1 MEAEGAA
8 RTRLGA
14 VLEDVQDSLTVCCF
28 DMFEGRN
35 KVVPSVLQ
43 SHSAEDFDFVEISP
57 QRRIRVIHLKPFQ
70 RFGVTNTE
78 EQTEECDGE
87 ADEEEEEEEYW
98 FENAAPKR
106 LPVIQPQPQPQQN
119 RIINK
124 FEPRK
129 PSVGSPGTTFISPG
143 RLPRKTLVTKLMET
157 ETDDFEDGEAGDSGG
172 EESPSARSPA
182 SLPGFEHMAEILLE
196 MSPDSDTDTARPRP
210 RRPGGGQRPTSPGS
224 ASSSR
229 SVSPDLAPAADDSL
243 HPSPE
248 LPHRS
253 VSSRPAA
260 DAVDGEAADTA
271 VVISGGNLGGVA
283 NKGFAD
289 DEVDTGGEAEP
300 EAAPSSPS
308 NCDQA
313 SEVPADSGNPRVR
326 DPASTPATSDPLAS
340 NVTSAEAG
348 ESSGVSS
355 PQPPILFFI
364 HGVGGS
370 ADSWNSQLAFFVSQG
385 YEVVAPDLL
394 GHGFSSCPDTA
405 KAYTFPKLLKDVLT
419 IFDTYVPEHRKS
431 VIFGHSYG
439 CSLTTALTRAR
450 LERVVTLV
458 LIASGGPTPLAP
470 APRVSKYPKC
480 VKSLVRR
487 VFECK
492 VKGGGGGQ
500 QKYSPRGKTIKYRAE
515 CYDLPAYVLRHVAA
529 GALWPEG
536 DAALHRRVTVP
547 TLLVYGMRDTLVS
560 LVEECEMERTLPRS
574 VQSSSRNQIFLHHA
588 IKLCITQSNIFAL
601 RIKYF
606 FVSSRDKNIYEKYLQ
621 GVSGVDPER
630 GTRRDDG
637 HAAAAQHYGREI
649 HQKVERGSQA
659 E

>member
-8 RTRLGA
+8 RTRLAA
-14 VLEDVQDSLTVCCF
+14 VLEDAQDSLTVCCF

-43 SHSAEDFDFVEISP
+43 SDSAQDFDFVEISP

-87 ADEEEEEEEYW
+87 VDEEEEEEYW

-172 EESPSARSPA
+172 EESPPARSPA

-248 LPHRS
+248 LPHRA

-313 SEVPADSGNPRVR
+313 SEATADSGNPRVR

-340 NVTSAEAG
+340 TVTSTEAG

-364 HGVGGS
+364 HGVGGA

>member
-1 MEAEGAA
+1 MEAEGGA
-8 RTRLGA
+8 RTRLA
-14 VLEDVQDSLTVCCF
+14 AALEDVQDSLTVCCF
-28 DMFEGRN
+28 DMFESRN

-43 SHSAEDFDFVEISP
+43 ADSAEDFDFVEISP

-70 RFGVTNTE
+70 RFGATNTE

-87 ADEEEEEEEYW
+87 AEEEEEYW

-157 ETDDFEDGEAGDSGG
+157 ETDDFEDGEPGDSEG
-172 EESPSARSPA
+172 EDP
-182 SLPGFEHMAEILLE
+182 LPGLEHMAEILLE

-248 LPHRS
+248 LPHRA

-260 DAVDGEAADTA
+260 DTVDGEAADTA

-289 DEVDTGGEAEP
+289 DEVDTGGEAAP
-300 EAAPSSPS
+300 EAAQSSPS
-308 NCDQA
+308 NCDSA
-313 SEVPADSGNPRVR
+313 PEVPADSGYPRAR

-340 NVTSAEAG
+340 TVTSTEAG

-487 VFECK
+487 GFECK
-492 VKGGGGGQ
+492 GKGGGGGQ

-536 DAALHRRVTVP
+536 DAALHRRLTVP

-574 VQSSSRNQIFLHHA
+574 VQLHHA
-588 IKLCITQSNIFAL
+588 IKYFCITQSNIVLHSQIFLHYAAN
-601 RIKYF
+601 IF
-606 FVSSRDKNIYEKYLQ
+606 CEFSS
-621 GVSGVDPER
+621 
-630 GTRRDDG
+630 
-637 HAAAAQHYGREI
+637 
-649 HQKVERGSQA
+649 
-659 E
+659 